1 MTTHCYGRIAWSYL
15 QTKRSNPTLIQVVK
29 SATIREFILTRGT
42 KSKFLAPSSGAGPLN
57 YDYCTYGTFGGT
69 DSHHPHGLG
78 RQFDNLWKCHELAK
92 ALKLSLSLSLSLIS
106 AHLHLGSSQVK
117 RLALRNPAR
126 SWKLWFAYIAVPED
140 WIKEQNQRQQIWAP
154 GGQVFTLFL
163 SKNVHSFLF
172 FWFLA
177 PLMFIH
183 TYMFCFCRNFF
194 PANNWPISVLFSG
207 TRTGILISPQL

>member
-1 MTTHCYGRIAWSYL
+1 M
-15 QTKRSNPTLIQVVK
+15 
-29 SATIREFILTRGT
+29 REFILTRGT

-78 RQFDNLWKCHELAK
+78 RQFDNLWKRHELAK
-92 ALKLSLSLSLSLIS
+92 ALKLSLSLVS

-140 WIKEQNQRQQIWAP
+140 WIKEQNQRQQIWVP

-163 SKNVHSFLF
+163 SKNVHSFYFFGFLLHSCSSTPICSAFAAIFFLQIIGLF
-172 FWFLA
+172 LYYSQV
-177 PLMFIH
+177 LGQG
-183 TYMFCFCRNFF
+183 YS
-194 PANNWPISVLFSG
+194 SVLSYK
-207 TRTGILISPQL
+207 S

>member
-1 MTTHCYGRIAWSYL
+1 MEELHDPTYKPRD
-15 QTKRSNPTLIQVVK
+15 QNPTLIQVVK

-57 YDYCTYGTFGGT
+57 YDYGTYGTFGGT

-78 RQFDNLWKCHELAK
+78 RQFDNLWKRHELAE
-92 ALKLSLSLSLSLIS
+92 ALKLSLSLSFLPIS
-106 AHLHLGSSQVK
+106 
-117 RLALRNPAR
+117 
-126 SWKLWFAYIAVPED
+126 
-140 WIKEQNQRQQIWAP
+140 
-154 GGQVFTLFL
+154 FL
-163 SKNVHSFLF
+163 LF

-183 TYMFCFCRNFF
+183 TYMFCFCRN
-194 PANNWPISVLFSG
+194 WPISVLFSG